1 MLRTISLCSGKGGV
15 GKTLLAAGLARIIQR
30 EENCKVLLADLDLS
44 VSGLTLLAFRNK
56 IELDQVPFSLFDYL
70 TGDDNTQTA
79 LFEALQAA
87 LMPKSESQEHSAA
100 ALYQRLDR
108 LFVLPASVESERPD
122 WKQSTRIELDLALE
136 KVAHLRRFADK
147 SLDADYLI
155 FDTQAGLGS
164 LSLAAATL
172 SDMNIILMEEDDIS
186 WSTSLRMFTEVTE
199 LNKRLQHRSRSYFL
213 ANKVH
218 AGMMDMAVKLKAF
231 SFLPPLPFDSWAQR
245 LMADSSSAV
254 LRKLP
259 RFSDSI
265 PVRSKTAR
273 LPGGDCTKA
282 ETEQLPRL
290 GQRPRRAVSRRS
302 FSSTV
307 QPRTD
312 PTRPG
317 PRPRSSRPRPPRRHT
332 SHRHPP
338 AKQDEGGRT
347 RLEQFTIMYS
357 RAGRLTPPANPT
369 SRPCRITLRSSDLL
383 LPIGKRAGSYL
394 VNARQALQRPSILG
408 ESDDLPIY
416 S

>member
-15 GKTLLAAGLARIIQR
+15 GKTLLATGLARIIQR

-70 TGDDNTQTA
+70 TGDDNIQTA
-79 LFEALQAA
+79 LFETLQAA
-87 LMPKSESQEHSAA
+87 LMPKSESQKHSAA
-100 ALYQRLDR
+100 ALYQRLDH

-136 KVAHLRRFADK
+136 KVAQLRRFADK

-155 FDTQAGLGS
+155 FDTQASLGS

-254 LRKLP
+254 LEKD
-259 RFSDSI
+259 FENSDFFRHLQI
-265 PVRSKTAR
+265 
-273 LPGGDCTKA
+273 G
-282 ETEQLPRL
+282 
-290 GQRPRRAVSRRS
+290 RAHV
-302 FSSTV
+302 
-307 QPRTD
+307 
-312 PTRPG
+312 
-317 PRPRSSRPRPPRRHT
+317 
-332 SHRHPP
+332 
-338 AKQDEGGRT
+338 
-347 RLEQFTIMYS
+347 
-357 RAGRLTPPANPT
+357 
-369 SRPCRITLRSSDLL
+369 
-383 LPIGKRAGSYL
+383 
-394 VNARQALQRPSILG
+394 
-408 ESDDLPIY
+408 
-416 S
+416 

>member
-15 GKTLLAAGLARIIQR
+15 GKTLLATGLARIIQR

-79 LFEALQAA
+79 LFETLQAA

-100 ALYQRLDR
+100 TLYQRLDR

-122 WKQSTRIELDLALE
+122 WKQATRIELDLALE

-254 LRKLP
+254 LEKDFENSDFFRHLHTRVWQEIAQIFGLNPSPVKNSSFAWWRLYKGRDESAPKTGTATAP
-259 RFSDSI
+259 R
-265 PVRSKTAR
+265 
-273 LPGGDCTKA
+273 
-282 ETEQLPRL
+282 
-290 GQRPRRAVSRRS
+290 
-302 FSSTV
+302 
-307 QPRTD
+307 
-312 PTRPG
+312 
-317 PRPRSSRPRPPRRHT
+317 
-332 SHRHPP
+332 
-338 AKQDEGGRT
+338 
-347 RLEQFTIMYS
+347 
-357 RAGRLTPPANPT
+357 RLTPLIQLDGPAQDRPDPARPT
-369 SRPCRITLRSSDLL
+369 PQVQPAKTVASSH
-383 LPIGKRAGSYL
+383 
-394 VNARQALQRPSILG
+394 
-408 ESDDLPIY
+408 
-416 S
+416 

>member
-15 GKTLLAAGLARIIQR
+15 GKTLLASSLARIIQR

-44 VSGLTLLAFRNK
+44 VSGLTLMAFRNK

-79 LFEALQAA
+79 LFETLQAA
-87 LMPKSESQEHSAA
+87 LTPKSESQEHSAA

-122 WKQSTRIELDLALE
+122 WQQSTRIELDLALE

-147 SLDADYLI
+147 SLDATYLI

-172 SDMNIILMEEDDIS
+172 SDMNIILMEEDEIS

-218 AGMMDMAVKLKAF
+218 AGMMDMATKLRAF

-254 LRKLP
+254 LEKD
-259 RFSDSI
+259 FESSDFFRHLHTRVWQEIAQLFGLNPS
-265 PVRSKTAR
+265 PVKNSSFAWWRLYKGRDESAPKTGTA
-273 LPGGDCTKA
+273 TA
-282 ETEQLPRL
+282 
-290 GQRPRRAVSRRS
+290 PRRPTPLIQLDGPAQDRPDPARPTPQAQSAKAVA
-302 FSSTV
+302 SS
-307 QPRTD
+307 
-312 PTRPG
+312 
-317 PRPRSSRPRPPRRHT
+317 H
-332 SHRHPP
+332 
-338 AKQDEGGRT
+338 
-347 RLEQFTIMYS
+347 
-357 RAGRLTPPANPT
+357 
-369 SRPCRITLRSSDLL
+369 
-383 LPIGKRAGSYL
+383 
-394 VNARQALQRPSILG
+394 
-408 ESDDLPIY
+408 
-416 S
+416 